1 MLCQAEGQHRVGKRP
16 IAEWDKTWMRVSDV
30 LRQSS
35 ATQTPQAQWSSNGS
49 YLLFSIRNTRVNSS
63 KLTQPTQ

>member
-1 MLCQAEGQHRVGKRP
+1 MAV
-16 IAEWDKTWMRVSDV
+16 WDNTWMQMSDV
-30 LRQSS
+30 SRQSF
-35 ATQTPQAQWSSNGS
+35 ATQTPRTQWSSDGS

>member
-1 MLCQAEGQHRVGKRP
+1 MLWQAEGQNRVGKRP
-16 IAEWDKTWMRVSDV
+16 IAEWDKTWMRVSD
-30 LRQSS
+30 LSRQSS
-35 ATQTPQAQWSSNGS
+35 ATQTPQAQWSSDGS